1 MAADPEKPMLDIRN
15 ASIAYGNFT
24 VLRGIDLQVQKGEVV
39 VIIGPSGSGKS
50 TLLRSVNLIQPLDS
64 GSILLQGEHELTS
77 PDIDVNWVRQR
88 IGMVFQ
94 QYHLFPHLTVLRNL
108 TLAPRR
114 VLKLSAKEADERAH
128 GLLRQVGLSDKADRY
143 PAQLSGGQQ
152 QRVAIAR
159 ALMMQPLVMLFD
171 EVTSALDPELVGEVL
186 AVMQDLARSGM
197 TMLVVTHEMEFA
209 REMGDRLVFV
219 ADGRIVE
226 QGPPR
231 DMLAN
236 PANERTRQFLSRMT
250 RLSH

>member
-1 MAADPEKPMLDIRN
+1 MLTIQN
-15 ASIAYGNFT
+15 ASISYGDHC
-24 VLRGIDLQVQKGEVV
+24 VLRGVNLEVRKGEVI

-50 TLLRSVNLIQPLDS
+50 SLLRSVNLIQPLSS
-64 GSILLQGEHELTS
+64 GRIVLEGEHELTD
-77 PDIDVNWVRQR
+77 PRTDVNWVRR
-88 IGMVFQ
+88 HVGMVFQ

-114 VLKLSAKEADERAH
+114 VLKLSVREADERAQT
-128 GLLRQVGLSDKADRY
+128 LLRQVGLADKADRY

-186 AVMQDLARSGM
+186 GVMKDLARSGM

-209 REMGDRLVFV
+209 REMADRLVFV
-219 ADGRIVE
+219 ADGVIVE

-236 PANERTRQFLSRMT
+236 PANERTRQFFSRINHA
-250 RLSH
+250 SHQRIPENCP